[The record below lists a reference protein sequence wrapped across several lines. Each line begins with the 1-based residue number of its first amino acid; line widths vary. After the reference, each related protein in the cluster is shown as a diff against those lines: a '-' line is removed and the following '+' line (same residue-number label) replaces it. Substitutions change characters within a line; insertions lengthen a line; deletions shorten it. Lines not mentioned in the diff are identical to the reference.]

1 MSNLQRCT
9 LKRRTLLAS
18 AAASLA
24 TASPFAWAAYPD
36 KPIKIIV
43 PWAPGG
49 STDAIGRALAQRLSE
64 TLGQAVVVD
73 NKAGAAGQ
81 IGTDALAKSAADGYT
96 LGIVELPHAIA
107 PAVVAKLPYDLL
119 RDFSPI
125 TLIGTSP
132 LILFTGMGDDSKDLK
147 TFLKTANT
155 IQGGPPAI
163 AHSGSGTISHLVGE
177 MFAQRT
183 KIKFNMVPYRG
194 SAPALVDV
202 AAGTVAAHFA
212 TLASGAA
219 LLSAGKIRALG
230 VSSNARMG
238 VPALRD
244 VPTFTELGVKDL
256 VLNQW
261 WALVAPITTPI
272 DVLDKLR
279 LETIGALASAGV
291 QARMSTLGVDLKG
304 TSRDELRGFMRSE
317 SERWQN
323 VARDVGLK
331 PQ

>member
-1 MSNLQRCT
+1 MTTLQR
-9 LKRRTLLAS
+9 RTFLAS
-18 AAASLA
+18 AAASLGI
-24 TASPFAWAAYPD
+24 ASPFAWAAYPD
-36 KPIKIIV
+36 KAIKIIV

-64 TLGQAVVVD
+64 TMGQPVVVD
-73 NKAGAAGQ
+73 NRAGAAGQ

-147 TFLKTANT
+147 TFLKTAT
-155 IQGGPPAI
+155 TTKGGPPAI

-219 LLSAGKIRALG
+219 LLSAGKIRALA
-230 VSSNARMG
+230 VTSNARLG

-244 VPTFTELGVKDL
+244 VPTFTELNVKDL
-256 VLNQW
+256 VVNQW

-317 SERWQN
+317 SERWQT
-323 VARDVGLK
+323 VARVVGLK

>member
-1 MSNLQRCT
+1 MPNLQ
-9 LKRRTLLAS
+9 RRTLLTS
-18 AAASLA
+18 AAAALA

-36 KPIKIIV
+36 KAIKIIV

-64 TLGQAVVVD
+64 TLGQAVLID

-132 LILFTGMGDDSKDLK
+132 LILFTGMGDDSRDLK
-147 TFLKTANT
+147 TFLKTSAT
-155 IQGGPPAI
+155 TKGGPPAI

-194 SAPALVDV
+194 SAPALIDV
-202 AAGTVAAHFA
+202 AAGTVGAHFA

-219 LLSAGKIRALG
+219 LLSAGKIRALA
-230 VSSNARMG
+230 VTSNARMA
-238 VPALRD
+238 VPALQS
-244 VPTFTELGVKDL
+244 VPTFSELGVKDL

-279 LETIGALASAGV
+279 LETVAALASAGV
-291 QARMSTLGVDLKG
+291 QTRMSTLGVDLKG

-317 SERWQN
+317 SDRWQT
-323 VARDVGLK
+323 VARDIGLK

>member
-1 MSNLQRCT
+1 MSTLQR
-9 LKRRTLLAS
+9 RTFMAS
-18 AAASLA
+18 AAATLA
-24 TASPFAWAAYPD
+24 AASPFAWAAYPD
-36 KPIKIIV
+36 KAIKIIV

-132 LILFTGMGDDSKDLK
+132 LILFTGTGDDSKDLK
-147 TFLKTANT
+147 TFLKTAT
-155 IQGGPPAI
+155 TTKGGPPAI

-183 KIKFNMVPYRG
+183 KIRFNMVPYRG
-194 SAPALVDV
+194 SAPALIDV

-219 LLSAGKIRALG
+219 LLSAGKIRALA
-230 VSSNARMG
+230 VTSNARLG
-238 VPALRD
+238 VAALSD
-244 VPTFTELGVKDL
+244 VPTFTELGIKDL

-279 LETIGALASAGV
+279 AETVAALASAGV

-317 SERWQN
+317 SDRWQT

>member
-1 MSNLQRCT
+1 MSNLQ
-9 LKRRTLLAS
+9 RRTLLAS

-24 TASPFAWAAYPD
+24 AASPFAWAAYPD
-36 KPIKIIV
+36 KAIKIIV

-132 LILFTGMGDDSKDLK
+132 LILFTGTGDDSKDLK
-147 TFLKTANT
+147 TFLKTAST
-155 IQGGPPAI
+155 TKGGPPAI

-183 KIKFNMVPYRG
+183 RIKFNMVPYRG
-194 SAPALVDV
+194 SAPALIDV

-219 LLSAGKIRALG
+219 LLSAGKIRALA
-230 VSSNARMG
+230 VTSNARMA
-238 VPALRD
+238 VPALLD
-244 VPTFTELGVKDL
+244 VPTFTEVGVKDM
-256 VLNQW
+256 VVNQW

-279 LETIGALASAGV
+279 LDTISALASAGV
-291 QARMSTLGVDLKG
+291 QSRMTTLGVDLKG
-304 TSRDELRGFMRSE
+304 TSRDALRSFMRNE
-317 SERWQN
+317 SDRWQT

>member
-1 MSNLQRCT
+1 MSNLQ
-9 LKRRTLLAS
+9 RRTLLAS

-24 TASPFAWAAYPD
+24 AASPLAWAAYPD
-36 KPIKIIV
+36 KAIKIIV

-73 NKAGAAGQ
+73 NRAGAAGQ

-132 LILFTGMGDDSKDLK
+132 LILFTGVGDDSKDLK
-147 TFLKTANT
+147 TFLKTAT
-155 IQGGPPAI
+155 TTKGGPPAI

-183 KIKFNMVPYRG
+183 KIRFNMVPYRG
-194 SAPALVDV
+194 SAPALIDV

-230 VSSNARMG
+230 VTSNARMG

-279 LETIGALASAGV
+279 ADTVAALASAGV

-317 SERWQN
+317 SERWQT
-323 VARDVGLK
+323 VARDIGLK

>member
-1 MSNLQRCT
+1 M
-9 LKRRTLLAS
+9 
-18 AAASLA
+18 
-24 TASPFAWAAYPD
+24 
-36 KPIKIIV
+36 

-49 STDAIGRALAQRLSE
+49 STDAIARALAQRMGE
-64 TLGQAVVVD
+64 TLGQTVVVD

-132 LILFTGMGDDSKDLK
+132 LILFTGMGDESKDLK
-147 TFLKTANT
+147 TFLKTSSMAK
-155 IQGGPPAI
+155 GGPPAI

-177 MFAQRT
+177 MFAQRS

-194 SAPALVDV
+194 SAPALIDV

-219 LLSAGKIRALG
+219 LLSAGKIRALA
-230 VSSNARMG
+230 VTSNARMA
-238 VPALRD
+238 VPALQG
-244 VPTFTELGVKDL
+244 VPTFAELGVKDL
-256 VLNQW
+256 VVNQW

-304 TSRDELRGFMRSE
+304 TSRGQLRGFMRSE
-317 SERWQN
+317 SDRWQT

>member
-1 MSNLQRCT
+1 MSNLQ
-9 LKRRTLLAS
+9 RRTLLAS

-24 TASPFAWAAYPD
+24 TASPFVWAAYPD
-36 KPIKIIV
+36 KPVKIIV

-49 STDAIGRALAQRLSE
+49 STDAIGRALAQRLTE
-64 TLGQAVVVD
+64 TLGQPVIVD
-73 NKAGAAGQ
+73 NKVGAAGQ

-132 LILFTGMGDDSKDLK
+132 LILFTGVGADSMDLK
-147 TFLKTANT
+147 TFLKTAST
-155 IQGGPPAI
+155 TKGGPPAI

-194 SAPALVDV
+194 SAPALIDV

-212 TLASGAA
+212 TLASAAA
-219 LLSAGKIRALG
+219 LLSAGKIRALATA
-230 VSSNARMG
+230 SNARIS
-238 VPALRD
+238 VPSLRD
-244 VPTFTELGVKDL
+244 VPTFNELGVKDM
-256 VLNQW
+256 VVNQW

-279 LETIGALASAGV
+279 LDTIGALASAGV

-304 TSRDELRGFMRSE
+304 TGRDELRGFMRSE
-317 SERWQN
+317 SARWQT

>member
-1 MSNLQRCT
+1 MPT
-9 LKRRTLLAS
+9 LRRRTLLAS
-18 AAASLA
+18 AAATLA

-64 TLGQAVVVD
+64 TLGQPVVVD

-81 IGTDALAKSAADGYT
+81 IGTDALARSAADGYT

-132 LILFTGMGDDSKDLK
+132 LVLFTGTGPESADLK
-147 TFLKTANT
+147 TFLKSAASNKS
-155 IQGGPPAI
+155 GPPAV

-177 MFAQRT
+177 MFAERS

-194 SAPALVDV
+194 SAPALIDV

-212 TLASGAA
+212 TLASGAS
-219 LLSAGKIRALG
+219 LLSAGKIRALA
-230 VSSNARMG
+230 VTSNARIS

-244 VPTFTELGVKDL
+244 VPTFTELGVKDM
-256 VLNQW
+256 VVNQW

-279 LETIGALASAGV
+279 LDTIGALASAGL

-304 TSRDELRGFMRSE
+304 TGRDELRGFMRSE
-317 SERWQN
+317 SARWQT
-323 VARDVGLK
+323 VARDMGLK

>member
-1 MSNLQRCT
+1 MTTLQ
-9 LKRRTLLAS
+9 RRTLLAS

-36 KPIKIIV
+36 KAIKIIV

-64 TLGQAVVVD
+64 TMGQPVVVD
-73 NKAGAAGQ
+73 NRAGAAGQ

-147 TFLKTANT
+147 TFLKTAT
-155 IQGGPPAI
+155 ATKGGPPAI

-219 LLSAGKIRALG
+219 LLSAGKIRALA
-230 VSSNARMG
+230 VTSNARMG

-244 VPTFTELGVKDL
+244 VPTFIELGVKDL

-272 DVLDKLR
+272 DMLDKLR
-279 LETIGALASAGV
+279 ADTVAALASAGV
-291 QARMSTLGVDLKG
+291 QSRMSTLGVDLKG

-317 SERWQN
+317 SERWQT
-323 VARDVGLK
+323 VARDIDLK

>member
-1 MSNLQRCT
+1 MSNLQ
-9 LKRRTLLAS
+9 RRTLLAS

-24 TASPFAWAAYPD
+24 AASPFAWAAYPD
-36 KPIKIIV
+36 KAIKIIV

-132 LILFTGMGDDSKDLK
+132 LILFTGTGDDSKDLK
-147 TFLKTANT
+147 TFLKTAT
-155 IQGGPPAI
+155 TTKGGPPAI

-183 KIKFNMVPYRG
+183 RIKFNMVPYRG
-194 SAPALVDV
+194 SAPALIDV

-219 LLSAGKIRALG
+219 LLSAGKIRALA
-230 VSSNARMG
+230 VTSNARMA
-238 VPALRD
+238 VPALLD
-244 VPTFTELGVKDL
+244 VPTFTEVGVKDM
-256 VLNQW
+256 VVNQW

-279 LETIGALASAGV
+279 LDTISALASAGV
-291 QARMSTLGVDLKG
+291 QSRMTTLGVDLKG
-304 TSRDELRGFMRSE
+304 TSRDALRSFMRSE
-317 SERWQN
+317 SDRWQT

>member
-1 MSNLQRCT
+1 MSTLQR
-9 LKRRTLLAS
+9 RTFMAS
-18 AAASLA
+18 AAVTLGA
-24 TASPFAWAAYPD
+24 ASPFAWAAYPD
-36 KPIKIIV
+36 KAIKIIV

-132 LILFTGMGDDSKDLK
+132 LILFTGVGDDSKDLK
-147 TFLKTANT
+147 TFLKNATT
-155 IQGGPPAI
+155 TKGGPPAI

-194 SAPALVDV
+194 SAPALIDV

-230 VSSNARMG
+230 VTSNSRMG
-238 VPALRD
+238 VPALRE
-244 VPTFTELGVKDL
+244 VPTFTELGIKDL

-304 TSRDELRGFMRSE
+304 TSRDALRGFMRSE
-317 SERWQN
+317 SDRWQT